1 MARQIGMPMKE
12 SLKKRQEL
20 KKKKKKTQKTV
31 MSQKPKDYN
40 SSRW

>member
-20 KKKKKKTQKTV
+20 KKKKKNPEDCNVTET
-31 MSQKPKDYN
+31 
-40 SSRW
+40 